1 MSDLASNRTAGLP
14 VSRTGFLSH
23 LSQARRVSGTAKVR
37 GIWAFV
43 SGVSLVPP
51 NLELIEK
58 YRNAEWRR
66 QSRAITGATTSLLR
80 QVGQMPQSCGF
91 HGETEGAGHSGHLRQ
106 RHLPGSVNMDG
117 SRHVGVPRR
126 V

>member
-51 NLELIEK
+51 NLELIEE

-66 QSRAITGATTSLLR
+66 QRRAITRAIGLAAETSGTNAAIMR
-80 QVGQMPQSCGF
+80 V
-91 HGETEGAGHSGHLRQ
+91 
-106 RHLPGSVNMDG
+106 
-117 SRHVGVPRR
+117 SRVHN
-126 V
+126 